1 MVCFVIHQKICVWLC
16 VSCVGRQAG
25 CEIWIDVSVWR
36 QVFRVWL
43 RAAAAPAARLALPPL
58 RVQSHHRLWLLVVI
72 GVWNLNMPFH
82 YSKFGL
88 CWRVGNSR
96 RLFGCCCFFSL
107 SLSLSVL
114 CFDLSL
120 VCALVVL
127 GIMRSSNS
135 GAFCKQGRKVDALMF
150 CFRNRNDGP
159 LFGFVCLGEGLK
171 WFQKL
176 LVALSCISL
185 NEKLFQQPSIEVY
198 VLVKILVTLV
208 EIQLQL
214 FIFIHFA
221 SFADNCTFSTVYYR
235 NAQFPLLVY
244 YFPMREHRKK
254 THSLTWLDRSV
265 LASI

>member
-1 MVCFVIHQKICVWLC
+1 MCPSEDRCLECDWGLQQRRQPASLC
-16 VSCVGRQAG
+16 HLCGCSPTTGFDYLLLLE
-25 CEIWIDVSVWR
+25 CEIWICLFITQS
-36 QVFRVWL
+36 
-43 RAAAAPAARLALPPL
+43 LAC
-58 RVQSHHRLWLLVVI
+58 VGAWATADDCLVVA
-72 GVWNLNMPFH
+72 V
-82 YSKFGL
+82 
-88 CWRVGNSR
+88 
-96 RLFGCCCFFSL
+96 FSL